1 MKFKLIFFI
10 FNAIVLFSFLFI
22 SMLPVLMLGWEYAAP
37 FWQNSWYLLLLF
49 VLILATLDSYF
60 IINWKLFTLM
70 EKRDWD
76 EIRRYLEIQIF
87 EKSRLNEQH
96 LQILLNTY
104 VVKSESANI
113 LRLAGYLKDT
123 RPRLRFRL
131 QLSLGIGYMLEKDY
145 RGLRDFFSGYVRDD
159 KLVKSGWAD
168 WYMAFGMLRC
178 DNTEEAA
185 RRLEFILER
194 GKDDMVVVL
203 ALYLLMEIPG
213 RDSDKADRWLKKIG
227 EKYSSADWAQKLESR
242 KDRLHVLA
250 LSGVLQEAGEWV
262 VAKYNTDMPTAL
274 PTDEVSREDN
284 IPARNES

>member
-1 MKFKLIFFI
+1 
-10 FNAIVLFSFLFI
+10 
-22 SMLPVLMLGWEYAAP
+22 
-37 FWQNSWYLLLLF
+37 
-49 VLILATLDSYF
+49 
-60 IINWKLFTLM
+60 M